1 MKVSRCA
8 RWGCVS
14 ITSWN
19 TEIWK
24 SFRPQLPFC
33 LLLFLPLSL
42 SFTILLAILCLA
54 KWLTSILNEWARTAW
69 EVAAVE
75 QGRGAGAAGWVVA
88 WRGWACQTGGL
99 PVMGNGI
106 RRTCVLNA
114 TSRYNNNNCWRQ
126 SGRGMRQQQQQQEEE
141 QQRQA
146 TTSWQLSHTQWEF
159 QISGKCSKAKST
171 RQKQFTTV
179 LHNVDWTLQNVG
191 VFASTRE

>member
-33 LLLFLPLSL
+33 LHP

-75 QGRGAGAAGWVVA
+75 QGRGAGAAGWVLA

-126 SGRGMRQQQQQQEEE
+126 PGRGMRTTTTTTTW
-141 QQRQA
+141 RA
-146 TTSWQLSHTQWEF
+146 TTAGNNKLATLAHTMRISNFWQMFKSEVN
-159 QISGKCSKAKST
+159 KAKAIYNSVAQ
-171 RQKQFTTV
+171 RWLNIAKCRSIFQY
-179 LHNVDWTLQNVG
+179 
-191 VFASTRE
+191 

>member
-33 LLLFLPLSL
+33 LLLFLHP

-126 SGRGMRQQQQQQEEE
+126 PGRGMRTTTTTT
-141 QQRQA
+141 RA
-146 TTSWQLSHTQWEF
+146 TTAGNNKLATLAHTMRISNFWQMFKSEVN
-159 QISGKCSKAKST
+159 KAKAIYNSVAQ
-171 RQKQFTTV
+171 RWLNIAKCRS
-179 LHNVDWTLQNVG
+179 
-191 VFASTRE
+191 VFQY

>member
-33 LLLFLPLSL
+33 LLLCLHP

-114 TSRYNNNNCWRQ
+114 TSRYNNNNCWSQ
-126 SGRGMRQQQQQQEEE
+126 PGRGMRTTTTTT
-141 QQRQA
+141 RA
-146 TTSWQLSHTQWEF
+146 TTAGNNKLATLAHTMRISNFWQMFKSEVN
-159 QISGKCSKAKST
+159 KAKAIYNSVAQ
-171 RQKQFTTV
+171 RWLNIAKCRS
-179 LHNVDWTLQNVG
+179 
-191 VFASTRE
+191 VFQY

>member
-1 MKVSRCA
+1 MKIISPSA
-8 RWGCVS
+8 
-14 ITSWN
+14 
-19 TEIWK
+19 
-24 SFRPQLPFC
+24 SFLSPPLSPS
-33 LLLFLPLSL
+33 LSL

-75 QGRGAGAAGWVVA
+75 QGRGGAGAAGWVVA

-126 SGRGMRQQQQQQEEE
+126 PGRGMRTTTTT
-141 QQRQA
+141 RRA
-146 TTSWQLSHTQWEF
+146 TTEGNNKLATLAHTMRISNFWQMFKSEVN
-159 QISGKCSKAKST
+159 KAKAIYNSVAQ
-171 RQKQFTTV
+171 RWLNIAQCRSVF
-179 LHNVDWTLQNVG
+179 QN
-191 VFASTRE
+191 

>member
-33 LLLFLPLSL
+33 LLLFLPHSL
-42 SFTILLAILCLA
+42 TILLAILCLA

-75 QGRGAGAAGWVVA
+75 QGRGRGAAGWVVA

-126 SGRGMRQQQQQQEEE
+126 PGRGMRTTPTTT
-141 QQRQA
+141 RA
-146 TTSWQLSHTQWEF
+146 TTAGNNKLATLAHTMRISNFWQMFKSEVN
-159 QISGKCSKAKST
+159 KAKAIYNSVAQ
-171 RQKQFTTV
+171 RWLNIAKCRS
-179 LHNVDWTLQNVG
+179 
-191 VFASTRE
+191 VFQY